1 MRIFFFVFN
10 FTLGISIFLLGLSML
25 GNALSSI
32 LGFRLRTFLTR
43 FTSTK
48 GCSLLAGLA
57 VTGLVQSSSVVNAT
71 MVVLVDSGVLSIHQA
86 VAVMLGAN
94 IGTTVTAQMIAL
106 PMAKLA
112 IPMAF
117 GGLILI
123 FLAKRPVLGRAVFS
137 LGAVFFGLDFT
148 AAAAAPLLR
157 WPPVERILLELTGTP
172 PLAVF
177 AGVVLTVLVQSSSA
191 VTGLAVGLAGR
202 NLLTLPAAVGIALG
216 SNIGTVFTTL
226 LASVGRSRGSKAA
239 AYADFFFNL
248 GGVLLILPLFSFF
261 VRVTAL
267 LSVSPARQVAHAHT
281 LFNCITALAALPLL
295 NNLANLAWAWAGI
308 RLRNKNR

>member
-137 LGAVFFGLDFT
+137 LGAVFSAWTLLQPPQR
-148 AAAAAPLLR
+148 PLALA
-157 WPPVERILLELTGTP
+157 PVERILLELTGTP

-177 AGVVLTVLVQSSSA
+177 AGCPNRLGAVEQRGYRAGGRARRPQSAHS
-191 VTGLAVGLAGR
+191 
-202 NLLTLPAAVGIALG
+202 P
-216 SNIGTVFTTL
+216 
-226 LASVGRSRGSKAA
+226 RGSWHR
-239 AYADFFFNL
+239 
-248 GGVLLILPLFSFF
+248 P
-261 VRVTAL
+261 RE
-267 LSVSPARQVAHAHT
+267 
-281 LFNCITALAALPLL
+281 
-295 NNLANLAWAWAGI
+295 
-308 RLRNKNR
+308 